1 MTSYSTLTIP
11 PTSAQIGDSAN
22 NNIAYDGITGGGEF
36 VTDAAAPSPSSSN
49 STSSSVNWGLIGA
62 ATAGAVV
69 VGGIGYYFYSNSKK
83 NILTKSVSFFL
94 NQNQQNIKPSLQ
106 VNEKNKRG
114 YQEVPRYER
123 FTTDF

>member
-1 MTSYSTLTIP
+1 
-11 PTSAQIGDSAN
+11 
-22 NNIAYDGITGGGEF
+22 
-36 VTDAAAPSPSSSN
+36 
-49 STSSSVNWGLIGA
+49 
-62 ATAGAVV
+62 
-69 VGGIGYYFYSNSKK
+69 
-83 NILTKSVSFFL
+83 VSFFL